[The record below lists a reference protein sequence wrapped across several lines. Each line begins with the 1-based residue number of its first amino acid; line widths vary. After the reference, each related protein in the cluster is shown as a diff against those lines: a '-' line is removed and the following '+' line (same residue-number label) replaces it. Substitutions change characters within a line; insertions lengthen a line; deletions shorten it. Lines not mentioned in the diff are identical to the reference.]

1 MRKHII
7 RTIPIICLLILALLS
22 TIQNLKPTYTN
33 PDLTTPAN
41 TSHNIETKPVLK
53 NTETTIPLSTP
64 AINNAPATESTE
76 TSETNV
82 ETTVQKTIVET
93 TAWEADISEGE
104 ADISEE
110 IIASDEIP
118 NENIYNGANIIGYL
132 TINAIDIIKE
142 PIVLGFSQDTVDRY
156 PITMNEKPERK
167 LGREMLTQICG
178 HNTGIFGNIQNA
190 KINDAISIET
200 VDGYV
205 FNYKVSYNG
214 IITNQED
221 ELCWY
226 GFTDV
231 NTGEWVLKWDE
242 ESNDLCMFTCAN
254 NLPLQYQYYVR
265 GTCL

>member
-1 MRKHII
+1 M
-7 RTIPIICLLILALLS
+7 
-22 TIQNLKPTYTN
+22 
-33 PDLTTPAN
+33 
-41 TSHNIETKPVLK
+41 
-53 NTETTIPLSTP
+53 
-64 AINNAPATESTE
+64 
-76 TSETNV
+76 
-82 ETTVQKTIVET
+82 ET

-156 PITMNEKPERK
+156 PITMNEMPERR
-167 LGREMLTQICG
+167 LGGEMLTQIAV
-178 HNTGIFGNIQNA
+178 IIA
-190 KINDAISIET
+190 KINDAISIN
-200 VDGYV
+200 GYV
-205 FNYKVSYNG
+205 FNYKVPYNG

-221 ELCWY
+221 ELCQY

-231 NTGEWVLKWDE
+231 NTDEYVSKWDE
-242 ESNDLCMFTCAN
+242 ESNDLCMFTCTN
-254 NLPLQYQYYVR
+254 NLPLPYQYYVR

>member
-1 MRKHII
+1 MK
-7 RTIPIICLLILALLS
+7 
-22 TIQNLKPTYTN
+22 
-33 PDLTTPAN
+33 
-41 TSHNIETKPVLK
+41 
-53 NTETTIPLSTP
+53 
-64 AINNAPATESTE
+64 
-76 TSETNV
+76 
-82 ETTVQKTIVET
+82 T

-156 PITMNEKPERK
+156 PITMNEMPERR
-167 LGREMLTQICG
+167 LGGEMPTQICG

-200 VDGYV
+200 IDGYV
-205 FNYKVSYNG
+205 FNYKVSYSG
-214 IITNQED
+214 IIMNQED
-221 ELCWY
+221 ELYWY

-231 NTGEWVLKWDE
+231 NTGEWLLKWDE

>member
-1 MRKHII
+1 M
-7 RTIPIICLLILALLS
+7 
-22 TIQNLKPTYTN
+22 
-33 PDLTTPAN
+33 
-41 TSHNIETKPVLK
+41 
-53 NTETTIPLSTP
+53 
-64 AINNAPATESTE
+64 
-76 TSETNV
+76 
-82 ETTVQKTIVET
+82 ET

-156 PITMNEKPERK
+156 PITMNEMPERR
-167 LGREMLTQICG
+167 LGGEMLTQICG

-265 GTCL
+265 GTRL

>member
-1 MRKHII
+1 MQKHII

-22 TIQNLKPTYTN
+22 TIQNIKPAYTDL
-33 PDLTTPAN
+33 DLTTPAN
-41 TSHNIETKPVLK
+41 TPHNIETKPVSK
-53 NTETTIPLSTP
+53 NTETTILETSIPPSEP
-64 AINNAPATESTE
+64 AINNTPATESTE
-76 TSETNV
+76 PSKNNV
-82 ETTVQKTIVET
+82 ETTIQETAVET
-93 TAWEADISEGE
+93 TAGE
-104 ADISEE
+104 EYISEE
-110 IIASDEIP
+110 IIASDETP
-118 NENIYNGANIIGYL
+118 NENLYVGANIIGYL
-132 TINAIDIIKE
+132 TISAIDIIKE

-167 LGREMLTQICG
+167 LGGEMLTQICG

-205 FNYKVSYNG
+205 FNYKVSYSR

-254 NLPLQYQYYVR
+254 NLPLQYRYYVR
-265 GTCL
+265 DTCL

>member
-1 MRKHII
+1 M
-7 RTIPIICLLILALLS
+7 
-22 TIQNLKPTYTN
+22 
-33 PDLTTPAN
+33 
-41 TSHNIETKPVLK
+41 
-53 NTETTIPLSTP
+53 
-64 AINNAPATESTE
+64 
-76 TSETNV
+76 
-82 ETTVQKTIVET
+82 ET

-156 PITMNEKPERK
+156 PITMNEMRK
-167 LGREMLTQICG
+167 LGGEMLTQIAV
-178 HNTGIFGNIQNA
+178 IIA

-214 IITNQED
+214 IIMNQED
-221 ELCWY
+221 ELYWY
-226 GFTDV
+226 EFTDV
-231 NTGEWVLKWDE
+231 NTGEWLLKWDE
-242 ESNDLCMFTCAN
+242 ESNDLCMFTCTN
-254 NLPLQYQYYVR
+254 NLPLPYQYYVR
-265 GTCL
+265 GTRL

>member
-1 MRKHII
+1 MSVNPRA
-7 RTIPIICLLILALLS
+7 TIHNP
-22 TIQNLKPTYTN
+22 NL
-33 PDLTTPAN
+33 DSTTPAN
-41 TSHNIETKPVLK
+41 TPHNVETKPVSK

-76 TSETNV
+76 PSETNV

-156 PITMNEKPERK
+156 PITMNEMPERR
-167 LGREMLTQICG
+167 LGGEMPTQICG
-178 HNTGIFGNIQNA
+178 HNRKN
-190 KINDAISIET
+190 K
-200 VDGYV
+200 
-205 FNYKVSYNG
+205 
-214 IITNQED
+214 
-221 ELCWY
+221 
-226 GFTDV
+226 
-231 NTGEWVLKWDE
+231 
-242 ESNDLCMFTCAN
+242 
-254 NLPLQYQYYVR
+254 
-265 GTCL
+265 

>member
-1 MRKHII
+1 MSVNPRA
-7 RTIPIICLLILALLS
+7 TIHNP
-22 TIQNLKPTYTN
+22 NL
-33 PDLTTPAN
+33 DSTTPAN
-41 TSHNIETKPVLK
+41 TPHNVATKPVSK
-53 NTETTIPLSTP
+53 NTETTILETSP

-76 TSETNV
+76 PSETNV

-104 ADISEE
+104 AAISEE

-156 PITMNEKPERK
+156 PITINEMRK
-167 LGREMLTQICG
+167 LRGEMLTQIAVIIA
-178 HNTGIFGNIQNA
+178 T
-190 KINDAISIET
+190 INDAISIET

-205 FNYKVSYNG
+205 FNYKVSYSG
-214 IITNQED
+214 IIMNQED
-221 ELCWY
+221 ELYWY

-231 NTGEWVLKWDE
+231 NTGEWLLKWDE
-242 ESNDLCMFTCAN
+242 ESNDLCMFTCTN
-254 NLPLQYQYYVR
+254 NLPLPYQYYVR
-265 GTCL
+265 GTRL

>member
-33 PDLTTPAN
+33 DLTTPAN
-41 TSHNIETKPVLK
+41 TSHNIETKPISK
-53 NTETTIPLSTP
+53 NTETTIPSSTP
-64 AINNAPATESTE
+64 AINNTPATES

-82 ETTVQKTIVET
+82 ETTVQKTIMET

-156 PITMNEKPERK
+156 PITMNEMPERR
-167 LGREMLTQICG
+167 LGGEMPTQICG

-205 FNYKVSYNG
+205 FNYKVSYSG
-214 IITNQED
+214 IIMNQED
-221 ELCWY
+221 ELYWY

-231 NTGEWVLKWDE
+231 NTGEWLLKWDE

-254 NLPLQYQYYVR
+254 NLPLQYRYYVR